1 MTVTVFHNPKCGT
14 SRKLLDALAER
25 GIEPVVVEY
34 LKAGWTENQLTA
46 LLEKMGG
53 ARPRDILRRRETL
66 AQDMGLLPEDTP
78 DDLILHAMVQHP
90 ILVERPILE
99 TDTAA
104 VVARPITRAD
114 ALLQVL
120 GARK

>member
-1 MTVTVFHNPKCGT
+1 MSVTVFHNPRCGT
-14 SRKLLDALAER
+14 SRKLLAMLAER
-25 GIEPVVVEY
+25 GIEPTVVEY
-34 LKAGWTENQLTA
+34 LKAGWTEDQLTD
-46 LLEKMGG
+46 LLARMGG

-90 ILVERPILE
+90 ILVERPIIE
-99 TDTAA
+99 TDKGA

-114 ALLQVL
+114 PLL
-120 GARK
+120 